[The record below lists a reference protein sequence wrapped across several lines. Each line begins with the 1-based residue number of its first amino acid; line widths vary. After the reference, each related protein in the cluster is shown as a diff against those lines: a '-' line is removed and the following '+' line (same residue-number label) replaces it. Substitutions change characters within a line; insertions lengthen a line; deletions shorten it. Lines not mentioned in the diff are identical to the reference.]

1 MVLCNK
7 KFGVRMGSRHGCQAL
22 EPLSAFFRS
31 PIAFEGLASS
41 SRDGKVAT
49 AGPGII

>member
-7 KFGVRMGSRHGCQAL
+7 KSGVRVGSRHGCQAL
-22 EPLSAFFRS
+22 EPLSAFFWAR
-31 PIAFEGLASS
+31 IAFEGLASS

-49 AGPGII
+49 VDPGII